1 MSGVN
6 ANITNPAKTT
16 KAEVDHKNYNKC
28 NDHSYNSVSVSG
40 FVFQPS
46 PSHTHTHSPHPPHH
60 THTFFVILLL
70 KTTRANHFLYYVYM
84 LPSQISWQLQIAVT
98 SPERKMG
105 GNKLNSVTQ
114 CWTNSDPSLYIRSK
128 SIRKYMVTFNNFFS
142 SLFYDTS

>member
-46 PSHTHTHSPHPPHH
+46 PPNTHTHSPHPPPPH
-60 THTFFVILLL
+60 THFLCHPSLEDHQGKSLFVLCVYV
-70 KTTRANHFLYYVYM
+70 AFLD
-84 LPSQISWQLQIAVT
+84 QLAT
-98 SPERKMG
+98 
-105 GNKLNSVTQ
+105 
-114 CWTNSDPSLYIRSK
+114 TNSCYITREKNGWKQIKFGNPVLDQLRPFSLYQEQKHQEIYGN
-128 SIRKYMVTFNNFFS
+128 I
-142 SLFYDTS
+142 